1 MMRVLVLLQNIFNHL
16 DRLPKFSSMFSAK
29 MLSSKEWTL
38 WKEAKISII
47 PRKEEFILVAF

>member
-1 MMRVLVLLQNIFNHL
+1 MMRVLVQLQNIFNHL
-16 DRLPKFSSMFSAK
+16 DRSPKFSSMFWAK